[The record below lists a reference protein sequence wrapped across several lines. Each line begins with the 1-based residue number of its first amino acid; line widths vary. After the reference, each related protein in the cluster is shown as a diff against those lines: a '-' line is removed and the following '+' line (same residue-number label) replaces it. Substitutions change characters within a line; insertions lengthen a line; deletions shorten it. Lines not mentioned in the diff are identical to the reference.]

1 MPVRYGFRVADPV
14 CTMADAQFLSMLVR
28 DDGCKG
34 LLQICNRY
42 RGKDHEA
49 SAKIDTVAQTA
60 PVKLLDT
67 LHDLMRRKSQVDSRW
82 LVYGDTDE
90 DTYCTINTMQPAQSL
105 RGKGVR
111 NAARCVELRML
122 YWDIDAHGSTVRP
135 GEVVYEIIEA
145 IERGVLPPMA
155 IVNTGRGCGLFI
167 PLRPED
173 AQNKAA
179 LKAYRG
185 VAEAVYALLVG
196 IISPLAAY
204 DQAVE
209 VDRAVVGD
217 VTRIARL
224 PGTAN
229 TVACVRCHAVEGY
242 AYTQAVD
249 LFALA
254 DYIGVDYDTERE
266 AEAEAARK
274 ERARL
279 LQAQDIVARYTHR
292 NVRVKAASRAETVLA
307 YLRLHSLPVGSRH
320 KALIK
325 AGSTLHDQG
334 APFDPAAMREMAAC
348 CAEPLPDRE
357 VEALVSWVQSHPDV
371 HFWSSTIEAALQ
383 MPRGM
388 LGRSATDGGD
398 LVSIDLA
405 AGISPA
411 QYKWA
416 VGYLIEH
423 DPTYKDNDT
432 RRPNRT
438 RDDARARNKA
448 ARVKAKE
455 KARQMLAGGMKCR
468 DVASATG
475 LSLGTISA
483 LRKELDLD

>member
-1 MPVRYGFRVADPV
+1 MPVRYGYRVADPV
-14 CTMADAQFLSMLVR
+14 CTMADAKFLSMIAR
-28 DDGCKG
+28 DDGCRG

-49 SAKIDTVAQTA
+49 NAKIDTVAQTA

-67 LHDLMRRKSQVDSRW
+67 LHDLMLRKSRVDSRW

-90 DTYCTINTMQPAQSL
+90 DTYCTINTMQPTQSL

-122 YWDIDAHGSTVRP
+122 YWDIDAHGGTVQP
-135 GEVVYEIIEA
+135 CEVVYEIVEA
-145 IERGVLPPMA
+145 IERGALPPMA

-167 PLRPED
+167 PIKPES

-179 LKAYRG
+179 IKAYRG

-254 DYIGVDYDTERE
+254 DYLGVDYAERE

-274 ERARL
+274 ERAKL

-307 YLRLHSLPVGSRH
+307 YLRLHSLSVGNRH

-348 CAEPLPDRE
+348 CAEPLPERE

-371 HFWSSTIEAALQ
+371 HFRAVTIEDALQ

-388 LGRSATDGGD
+388 LGSTAVDGGD

-405 AGISPA
+405 AGISSA
-411 QYKWA
+411 QYMWA

-423 DPTYKDNDT
+423 DPAFKDDT
-432 RRPNRT
+432 RRQNRT

-448 ARVKAKE
+448 ERAAKYAQIPRLKADGKTQKE
-455 KARQMLAGGMKCR
+455 IAALLGI
-468 DVASATG
+468 
-475 LSLGTISA
+475 SLRTT
-483 LRKELDLD
+483 KQHWHD

>member
-14 CTMADAQFLSMLVR
+14 CTMADAEFFSMLAR

-67 LHDLMRRKSQVDSRW
+67 LHDLMLRKSRVDSRW

-90 DTYCTINTMQPAQSL
+90 DTYCTINTMQPVQSL

-111 NAARCVELRML
+111 NAVRCVELRML

-145 IERGVLPPMA
+145 IERGALPPMA
-155 IVNTGRGCGLFI
+155 IVNTGRGCGLYI

-254 DYIGVDYDTERE
+254 DYLGVDYDTERE
-266 AEAEAARK
+266 AAAEAARK

-307 YLRLHSLPVGSRH
+307 YLRLHSLSVGNRH

-348 CAEPLPDRE
+348 CAEPLPERE

-371 HFWSSTIEAALQ
+371 HFRAVTIEDALQ

-398 LVSIDLA
+398 LISIDLA
-405 AGISPA
+405 AGISSA
-411 QYKWA
+411 QYMWA
-416 VGYLIEH
+416 VGYLIDH
-423 DPTYKDNDT
+423 DPHFKCDT
-432 RRPNRT
+432 RRQNRT

-448 ARVKAKE
+448 AKARAKE
-455 KARQMLAGGMKCR
+455 KARQMLAGGMSVR
-468 DVASATG
+468 NVASETG